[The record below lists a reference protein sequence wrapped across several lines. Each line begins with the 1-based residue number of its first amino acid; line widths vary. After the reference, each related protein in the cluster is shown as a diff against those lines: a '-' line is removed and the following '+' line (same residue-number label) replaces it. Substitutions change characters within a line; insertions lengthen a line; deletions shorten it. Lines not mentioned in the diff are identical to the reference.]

1 MNISD
6 AIIHGTIEEV
16 NSAIAQGATLDEVDA
31 YGYTPL
37 IQTAIVNKMDMAK
50 AVLDAGAD
58 VNFTDL
64 TGRSALHWAADN
76 NNFELCE
83 LLLQR
88 GADANAY
95 TRAGQ
100 PVLTMPVLRHRDNLK
115 ELLYQHDGKLLFA
128 QDFINGKLLGHRFE
142 LEGRVDVVDTKGTF
156 IEIELEG
163 FYLEFSLA
171 IVYQSLM
178 DFKLNFGG
186 KHLNKFFDK
195 LQLIISAVNN
205 ASELIKLQHYLID
218 IKEHQDR
225 IDQFLNHKP
234 LVIPVIYEGHAINLI
249 VLGDYF
255 VRCDRGAYGKE
266 HGTVIVYKMHQPQ
279 RLDKE
284 FIKRLIY
291 TRQYKA
297 FIDEEMVRVLGL
309 EKIRTLP
316 ISAQV
321 SGNCSWANV
330 EAIVPSLMYM
340 LLHHQK
346 YGSDTDCEEGAMY
359 FFEEWIK
366 WDKNRALTF
375 CRQSFNRIQNKA
387 RKASKAAL
395 MAAILFQTYSFENQ
409 SQRDD
414 ADKIMQIFRNN
425 PDYLYILKAYQE
437 VFQYEKETD
446 HFNNFMKFI
455 DYYEIDLSQVHV

>member
-1 MNISD
+1 MNLSD
-6 AIIHGTIEEV
+6 AIIHGTLEEV
-16 NSAIAQGATLDEVDA
+16 QGAINSGATLDEVDA

-37 IQTAIVNKMDMAK
+37 IQTAIVNKIDMAK
-50 AVLDAGAD
+50 AVIDAGAD

-76 NNFELCE
+76 NNYQLCE
-83 LLLQR
+83 LLLTH
-88 GADANAY
+88 GADPNAY

-115 ELLYQHDGKLLFA
+115 ELLYRHDGKLLFA

-178 DFKLNFGG
+178 DFKINFGG
-186 KHLNKFFDK
+186 KHLAKYFDK
-195 LQLIISAVNN
+195 LQLIISAINN

-218 IKEHQDR
+218 IKEHQEQ
-225 IDQFLNHKP
+225 IDKLLEHKP
-234 LVIPVIYEGHAINLI
+234 LVIPVIYEGHAINFI
-249 VLGDYF
+249 VLGNIF
-255 VRCDRGAYGKE
+255 VRCDRGAYGRE

-284 FIKRLIY
+284 FVKRLIY
-291 TRQYKA
+291 TRQYKS
-297 FIDEEMVRVLGL
+297 FVDEEMVRVLGL
-309 EKIRTLP
+309 EEMSVLP
-316 ISAQV
+316 VSEQV

-330 EAIVPSLMYM
+330 EAIVPSLMY
-340 LLHHQK
+340 LLLQHQK
-346 YGSDTDCEEGAMY
+346 YGSDHDCQQGALY
-359 FFEEWIK
+359 FFEEWIH

-375 CRQSFNRIQNKA
+375 CRQSFNRIQNQA

-395 MAAILFQTYSFENQ
+395 MAAILFQTYSFDNQ
-409 SQRDD
+409 NQRDD
-414 ADKIMQIFRNN
+414 ADKIMQIFKQN

-437 VFQYEKETD
+437 VFQYDKETD
-446 HFNNFMKFI
+446 YFSNFMKFI